1 LAFQADF
8 SRCLVLVVGDFR
20 GGSAEALALRE
31 LGVRV
36 FAAGLAHARD
46 RRLLEQ
52 AGVAV
57 SGLVRARQHVIPE
70 AVDCMGGC
78 DVTLVVEPAWD
89 AEYSAIV
96 EVETERAAM
105 DGRARSPVLRVGDP
119 RYDFLKTPAA
129 WAAYAA
135 ALAAG
140 AGNPAA
146 KEFAAGQTI
155 GHTNKNSAGRRSGR
169 AAPSGSRTKKSSARR
184 DRTLRS
190 AAG

>member
-36 FAAGLAHARD
+36 FAAGLAQARH

-57 SGLVRARQHVIPE
+57 SGLVRARKHVIPE
-70 AVDCMGGC
+70 AVDRMGGC

-105 DGRARSPVLRVGDP
+105 DGRARLPILWVGDP

-140 AGNPAA
+140 AGSSAA
-146 KEFAAGQTI
+146 KEFAAGQCV
-155 GHTNKNSAGRRSGR
+155 GHTNKNSPGRPGGR
-169 AAPSGSRTKKSSARR
+169 AAPSGSRTKKTAARR

>member
-1 LAFQADF
+1 M
-8 SRCLVLVVGDFR
+8 LVVGDFR
-20 GGSAEALALRE
+20 GRAVEALALRE

-36 FAAGLAHARD
+36 FTAGVARAAD

-57 SGLVRARQHVIPE
+57 SGLVRTRKNVIPE
-70 AVDCMGGC
+70 VVDRMGGC
-78 DVTLVVEPAWD
+78 DVTLVVEPDWD
-89 AEYSAIV
+89 AEFSAIT

-105 DGRARSPVLRVGDP
+105 DGRARLPILRVGDP

-140 AGNPAA
+140 ARIDVA
-146 KEFAAGQTI
+146 KEFAAGQSV
-155 GHTNKNSAGRRSGR
+155 GHTNQNSPGRRGGR
-169 AAPSGSRTKKSSARR
+169 TAPTGSRSKKTAARR

-190 AAG
+190 SAG

>member
-20 GGSAEALALRE
+20 GRFEEALALRK

-36 FAAGLAHARD
+36 FTAGVARAAD

-57 SGLVRARQHVIPE
+57 SGLVRARKQVIPE
-70 AVDCMGGC
+70 AVDRLGGC
-78 DVTLVVEPAWD
+78 DVTLIVEPDWE

-96 EVETERAAM
+96 DVETERAAM
-105 DGRARSPVLRVGDP
+105 DGRARLPVLRAGDP
-119 RYDFLKTPAA
+119 RYDFLRTPAA

-140 AGNPAA
+140 ARSDIA
-146 KEFAAGQTI
+146 KEFATGQPV
-155 GHTNKNSAGRRSGR
+155 GHTNENSPGRRSGR
-169 AAPSGSRTKKSSARR
+169 TAPRGNQRKKIAARR
-184 DRTLRS
+184 NRTL
-190 AAG
+190 

>member
-8 SRCLVLVVGDFR
+8 SRCLVLLVGDFR

-36 FAAGLAHARD
+36 FTAGVAHTRD

-57 SGLVRARQHVIPE
+57 SGLVRWRKHVIHE
-70 AVDCMGGC
+70 AVDRMGGC
-78 DVTLVVEPAWD
+78 DVTLVVEPGWD
-89 AEYSAIV
+89 AEYAAVV

-105 DGRARSPVLRVGDP
+105 DGRARLPILRVGDP

-129 WAAYAA
+129 WAAYVA

-140 AGNPAA
+140 AGNLAA
-146 KEFAAGQTI
+146 REFAAGQSV
-155 GHTNKNSAGRRSGR
+155 GHTNKNSPGRRGGR
-169 AAPSGSRTKKSSARR
+169 AAPPGSRTRKAAARR
-184 DRTLRS
+184 DRTL
-190 AAG
+190 